1 MVHRNNFIVVERQTS
16 VKHSLCIAQKSDFA
30 DFSCAG
36 IAQRTVWRD
45 FLWQK
50 NARLWCG
57 IEQVRTAER
66 QSRLK
71 KQTRAHW
78 VSMRPTADFVAVRF
92 QLHMRAFYTDH
103 FVLPLPP
110 GHRFPMRK
118 YSELRQRVLAEVP
131 GLQMQEAP
139 RADDDALLLA
149 HAAAYIEAVSGGTLD
164 PARQREIGFPWSP
177 EMVERSRRS
186 AGATMAACEAAMA
199 EGIAV
204 NLAGGTHHAYA
215 DKGGGFCVFN
225 DAAIAS
231 RWMQR
236 RPGRIPED
244 FPVAIIDLDVHQGNG
259 TASILRDDPSVFT
272 LSVHGEKNYPFRKE
286 ASDLDVGLHDG
297 CGDDDYLQA
306 LTGALDILAGRF
318 KPRLI
323 IYLAGADPHEGDRL
337 GRLKLT
343 LDGLA
348 RRDQEVFDFAYQRR
362 IPIAV
367 TMAGGYG
374 NNIDDTVAVHAQTI
388 ALAARHAQR
397 WAARESVAA
406 ASTSLPL
413 SA

>member
-1 MVHRNNFIVVERQTS
+1 
-16 VKHSLCIAQKSDFA
+16 
-30 DFSCAG
+30 
-36 IAQRTVWRD
+36 
-45 FLWQK
+45 
-50 NARLWCG
+50 
-57 IEQVRTAER
+57 
-66 QSRLK
+66 
-71 KQTRAHW
+71 
-78 VSMRPTADFVAVRF
+78 MRPSAIFVALRF
-92 QLHMRAFYTDH
+92 VIHMRAFYTDH

-118 YSELRQRVLAEVP
+118 YSDLRARVLADVP
-131 GLQMQEAP
+131 GLSLYEAP
-139 RADDDALLLA
+139 RAEDDALLLA
-149 HAAAYIEAVSGGTLD
+149 HTPEYVEAVSAGRLD
-164 PARQREIGFPWSP
+164 PARQREIGFPWSS

-186 AGATMAACEAAMA
+186 AGATMAASEATLAD
-199 EGIAV
+199 GIAV

-236 RPGRIPED
+236 QSGRTPAD

-259 TASILRDDPSVFT
+259 TASILRDDATVFT
-272 LSVHGEKNYPFRKE
+272 LSLHGEKNYPFRKE
-286 ASDLDVGLHDG
+286 ASDLDIGLHDG
-297 CGDDDYLQA
+297 CGDEDYLQA

-318 KPRLI
+318 KPQLI

-343 LDGLA
+343 LQGLA

-362 IPIAV
+362 IPVAV

-397 WAARESVAA
+397 WAARDEAAA
-406 ASTSLPL
+406 ASNSLPL